1 MSAFR
6 VGGAARR
13 LLAVLVTVLAVA
25 LCLGVLGSPSWA
37 EESATSQVEMD
48 ASSQVKGSVGT
59 AGPDSA
65 SGSDAD
71 ISRTDVAAGAA
82 DSAAPESDAAGSTA
96 PEPGTADSVSS
107 ESGTAGSAALEAD
120 ADEAASDITS
130 AANPGFIPGSDAAS
144 QQALIGEAAS
154 HEDASASSQTFPS
167 GSSVTSDPS
176 QVPEYDAAA
185 DTEPE
190 GSSAPMGYGSAGD
203 SAANAPVAYSAT
215 VYSGDWSY
223 YESKDDSGN
232 TVYVLDGYYGLASS
246 ITLPAKLDGK
256 QIYSVNF
263 YGGGLPKTVTSVT
276 FPATIKEI
284 GASCFSYTKVSKITF
299 PSNSQLVRIGECAFE
314 KTPITSFVIPQNV
327 KTLGHDAFRNS
338 LLTKLTLNANLEPM
352 VYVGNVISGS
362 NTYQVTEHYNPCG
375 GCPAVTFVVPSN
387 AKNYKVVNG
396 ALLSRDGTI
405 LYAQTSNLGGGTYTV
420 PAGVTTIGSYAM
432 CNNATFSN
440 IVLPQGL
447 TRMEQYCLYGTAIQ
461 SLDMPDSVTCV
472 QGYIC
477 SNCDQLR
484 SVRISNNVTELGECA
499 GWECFFNC
507 SNLTSVTLGSSLRTI
522 GNACFA
528 GSAITS
534 IDLPS
539 SLVQINYGAFG
550 DCKQLARVTG
560 GQNLKYIYRY
570 AFRYAPIT
578 GFPFGSDLRFV
589 SNEAF
594 FGCGFTPSYPSYL
607 DEQPDGYYKYDGT
620 LSVEAQVSYSK
631 AFEVLGLVNQERAK
645 QGLSALTMD
654 ADLLAVAMQRAAE
667 TSIVFDHTRP
677 TGQKC
682 FTASSKMTRE
692 NIAVGSTTAQGV
704 MDQWMNSSG
713 HKANILSSD
722 STSIGIGCVTVSG
735 RTFWVQCFGTAA
747 ASPAYKQADKRLVM
761 DVNYM
766 SSALA
771 ELGTTFSVYPVDA
784 AGTSIVAA
792 NESLGVGESQRFS
805 LFAHIGGTYASWVS
819 KIDDSCVTWSL
830 DGFSA
835 ASFNPKTV
843 TVSGKAPGSFTLS
856 ASVGGGSIL
865 ESVTTPVAYRYYAV
879 TFGTYNRWNYDVD
892 VISTQKVRS
901 GDTLKKPADPTRD
914 GYVFDGWY
922 TTGSCTTP
930 FDFKVPITS
939 NKTVYAKWRY
949 PATYTV
955 TFNANGG
962 TCSQT
967 TASVEEGKAVSKPA
981 NPTRAGHTFKGWY
994 SDKGLTKA
1002 YDFNAS
1008 VKGNI
1013 TLYAKWAPNG
1023 YTVTFN
1029 SNGGTSVKA
1038 QSVTYGAKAS
1048 RPADPAKSGFYFK
1061 GWYADKGLTRAFDFS
1076 SAVKGN
1082 LTLYAKWEQV
1092 PPTSFKD
1099 VPAGEWYTDW
1109 VTQAAKRGLMTGLK
1123 DDAGVYYT
1131 GYFEPDSAVT
1141 RAMVAT
1147 VLWRVAGSPACS
1159 SGALWDVQGHWAYEA
1174 VAWCMSK
1181 GIVTGYTSGPNAGC
1195 FLPDNEVTREE
1206 LATMAYRFAKWAGVK
1221 TANPPSASFNAAS
1234 DTWAVSPWARD
1245 AMVWC
1250 GASGVLTG
1258 FTGEDRPLLLPQGT
1272 ATRAQAA
1279 KIFTQMDKLAGG
1291 ELSPYAEAE
1300 DRPVADAAQQ
1310 QPAEAP
1316 TAVAGEL
1323 DGLTYLTVPEG
1334 AVDAAGEAYVLDREY
1349 AELGGRYVGAG
1360 VYVTAYRGEAT
1371 DLALPAQI
1379 GGVDVVSADLSWG
1392 GDAQAGVPDP
1402 EGRTRLESLSL
1413 ERGCGLAS
1421 LDASGSDVAGIEL
1434 AGDEAL
1440 GGLPALRFLDLSG
1453 TRVSSLDPTPMP
1465 ALERLALRGCPLGAD
1480 SLEALTAWSGA
1491 TGLPADLEGAGAEA
1505 EPSEPEQPG
1514 EPASPDQPAGPEQPS
1529 NPAEPAVPGEPEQPA
1544 EPAIPDQ
1551 PSEPSEP
1558 AAPDEPEQPSK
1569 SAAPSEPVQPAVP
1582 SESAGS
1588 ELAFISGAD
1597 SGRDSAGSESL
1608 SLT

>member
-1 MSAFR
+1 MDAFR

-13 LLAVLVTVLAVA
+13 LLAVLVAGLAVT
-25 LCLGVLGSPSWA
+25 LCLGVLSSPSWA
-37 EESATSQVEMD
+37 EEPATSQVKVE
-48 ASSQVKGSVGT
+48 ASSQVEGSADAV
-59 AGPDSA
+59 GPDSA
-65 SGSDAD
+65 SGSDTD
-71 ISRTDVAAGAA
+71 ISRTDVADGAT
-82 DSAAPESDAAGSTA
+82 DSAAPEPDAAGSTVS
-96 PEPGTADSVSS
+96 EPGIADPVISKPDAAGSAVS
-107 ESGTAGSAALEAD
+107 ETCTAGSAAPD
-120 ADEAASDITS
+120 ADTDASASDITS
-130 AANPGFIPGSDAAS
+130 AANLGFTPGLDASS
-144 QQALIGEAAS
+144 QQAFIGEAAS
-154 HEDASASSQTFPS
+154 REDAGASSQMFPA

-185 DTEPE
+185 DAEPE
-190 GSSAPMGYGSAGD
+190 GSSAPMGYGSADD
-203 SAANAPVAYSAT
+203 SAANVPVAYSAT

-223 YESKDDSGN
+223 YESKDDNGN
-232 TVYVLDGYYGLASS
+232 TVYVLDGYYGSASS

-256 QIYSVNF
+256 QIYGVNF
-263 YGGGLPKTVTSVT
+263 YGGGLPKTVTSVA

-284 GASCFSYTKVSKITF
+284 GASCFSYTKVSRVTF
-299 PSNSQLVRIGECAFE
+299 PSNSQLVSIGECAFE
-314 KTPITSFVIPQNV
+314 NTPITSFVIPQNV

-338 LLTKLTLNANLEPM
+338 LLTKLTLNVNLEPM

-447 TRMEQYCLYGTAIQ
+447 ARMEQYCLYGTAIQ

-499 GWECFFNC
+499 GWECFFSC
-507 SNLTSVTLGSSLRTI
+507 PNLASVTLGSSLRTI

-550 DCKQLARVTG
+550 DCKQLVRVTG

-631 AFEVLGLVNQERAK
+631 AFEVLDLVNQERAK

-654 ADLLAVAMQRAAE
+654 TDLLAVAMQRAAE
-667 TSIVFDHTRP
+667 TSIAFDHTRP

-682 FTASSKMTRE
+682 FTASAKMTRE
-692 NIAVGSTTAQGV
+692 NIAVGSTTAQDV
-704 MDQWMNSSG
+704 MNQWMNSSG

-735 RTFWVQCFGTAA
+735 RTFWVQCFGTTA
-747 ASPAYKQADKRLVM
+747 ASPAYKHADKTLVM

-771 ELGTTFSVYPVDA
+771 ELGTTFSVYPVNA

-792 NESLGVGESQRFS
+792 NESLGVGESQRFG

-830 DGFSA
+830 DGSSA

-865 ESVTTPVAYRYYAV
+865 ESVTTPVAYRYYTV

-901 GDTLKKPADPTRD
+901 GDTLKKPADPTRG

-1002 YDFNAS
+1002 YNFNAP

-1013 TLYAKWAPNG
+1013 TLYAKWAPNR

-1029 SNGGTSVKA
+1029 SNGGASVKA

-1061 GWYADKGLTRAFDFS
+1061 GWYADKGLARSYDFN

-1123 DDAGVYYT
+1123 DDAGIYYT

-1258 FTGEDRPLLLPQGT
+1258 FVGDAKPLLLPQGT

-1300 DRPVADAAQQ
+1300 DRPVADVAQ

-1316 TAVAGEL
+1316 VAVAGEL
-1323 DGLTYLTVPEG
+1323 DGLTYLAVPEG

-1379 GGVDVVSADLSWG
+1379 EGADVVSADLSWR
-1392 GDAQAGVPDP
+1392 GDAQAGIPDP
-1402 EGRTRLESLSL
+1402 DGRTRLESLSL

-1421 LDASGSDVAGIEL
+1421 LDASGSDVAELRL

-1453 TRVSSLDPTPMP
+1453 TQVSSLDLAPMP

-1491 TGLPADLEGAGAEA
+1491 TGLPADLEGAGAKD
-1505 EPSEPEQPG
+1505 EPSEPEQPAEPANPDQPGESSQPGESVVPG
-1514 EPASPDQPAGPEQPS
+1514 EPANPDQPS
-1529 NPAEPAVPGEPEQPA
+1529 EPAVPGEPEQPCNPVEPSEPAVPGESEQPA

-1551 PSEPSEP
+1551 PSAPATPANPDQSEQS
-1558 AAPDEPEQPSK
+1558 AEPE
-1569 SAAPSEPVQPAVP
+1569 
-1582 SESAGS
+1582 
-1588 ELAFISGAD
+1588 
-1597 SGRDSAGSESL
+1597 
-1608 SLT
+1608 